1 MLMFF
6 CLICFEYYL
15 PISNNPFRKVNGGNS
30 QSNIIFSIKCIY
42 IWNEIKWNKMKKHN
56 HKNISNHQLTRISG
70 SCEDCLKKK
79 KKTNKKK
86 KEKNETIQRIKK
98 QFSTWHEHTFV
109 LSICIHACVLKS
121 SQIQIQFKSN
131 RIFDKAPYGL
141 PISTFCSVYIAI
153 WCFTLCVLL
162 FVLIS

>member
-6 CLICFEYYL
+6 CLITYTML
-15 PISNNPFRKVNGGNS
+15 PTNFVQPFSKS
-30 QSNIIFSIKCIY
+30 EWWQQSIKYYFLHQMY
-42 IWNEIKWNKMKKHN
+42 IHMKWNKMKKHN

-86 KEKNETIQRIKK
+86 ERKNENIQRIKK

-141 PISTFCSVYIAI
+141 SISTFCSVYIAI